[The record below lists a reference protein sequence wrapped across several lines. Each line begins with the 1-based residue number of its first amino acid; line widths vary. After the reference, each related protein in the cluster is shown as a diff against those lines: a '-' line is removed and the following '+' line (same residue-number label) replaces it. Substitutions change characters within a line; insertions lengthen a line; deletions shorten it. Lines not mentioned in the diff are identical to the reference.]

1 MLFQTE
7 TGNWSDVADFVL
19 CSNWP
24 KRSDQ
29 DESESKL
36 HAAAE
41 EALKQIR
48 EKDYIFGM
56 KGRIFMYGIAFKGM
70 EAKVVSEKMAGWIRF
85 LGIQYGRFDN
95 SLAVSFLLD
104 WNITAITRRGNSVG
118 RVHDWRSWSRWFEPG
133 SRHHTFL
140 KLWYWFF
147 EERELLVFVL
157 IMWRLRI

>member
-7 TGNWSDVADFVL
+7 TGNWSDVGDFVL

-36 HAAAE
+36 YAAAE

-56 KGRIFMYGIAFKGM
+56 RGRIFMYGIAFKGM
-70 EAKVVSEKMAGWIRF
+70 EAKVVSETMAGWIWF
-85 LGIQYGRFDN
+85 QGIRYGRFDN

-157 IMWRLRI
+157 IFGQLKI